1 MKSVA
6 LIVVS
11 SAIFLFTGCA
21 TRDYV
26 KQQMEPLVERMSKIE
41 AKQKECCEAA
51 ERAAKKCEKTFELE
65 QHKYTLDFFLVLRSL
80 RKVVSGKEVQE

>member
-1 MKSVA
+1 LTSIRFYSKILKRVYQERGAEMKSVA
-6 LIVVS
+6 LIVIS

-51 ERAAKKCEKTFELE
+51 EHAAKKCEKTFELE
-65 QHKYTLDFFLVLRSL
+65 QHK
-80 RKVVSGKEVQE
+80 